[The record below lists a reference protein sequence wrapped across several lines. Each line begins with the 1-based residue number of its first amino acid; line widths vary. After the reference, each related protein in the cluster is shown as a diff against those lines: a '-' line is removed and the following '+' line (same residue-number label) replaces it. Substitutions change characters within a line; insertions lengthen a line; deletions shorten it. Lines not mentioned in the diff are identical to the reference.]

1 MFWDKVAWAYDIFA
15 DGLNK
20 KTNRAL
26 CAEAAQLIRPE
37 DTVLEDQLPDDLDA
51 DDRILDADTYA
62 STQNSIMLFDYAD
75 NGAVLQMPHR
85 YGFLRKNAAPRRAK
99 MQKLPECGIS
109 AGGYPSPALCD
120 RCI

>member
-51 DDRILDADTYA
+51 DDSSLRI
-62 STQNSIMLFDYAD
+62 SQ
-75 NGAVLQMPHR
+75 
-85 YGFLRKNAAPRRAK
+85 KKCCAAPSENAKASRMRNFCRR
-99 MQKLPECGIS
+99 IS
-109 AGGYPSPALCD
+109 FACPLRQVHLMRLSPPM
-120 RCI
+120 